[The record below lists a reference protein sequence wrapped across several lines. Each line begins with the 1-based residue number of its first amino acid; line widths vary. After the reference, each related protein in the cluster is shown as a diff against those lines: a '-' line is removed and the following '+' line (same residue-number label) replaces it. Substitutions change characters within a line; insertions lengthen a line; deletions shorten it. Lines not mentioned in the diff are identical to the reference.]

1 MNHIS
6 IIRMLAYMGIAL
18 GTSMILPLFVAI
30 VANEQQQILAF
41 SLTGLLTL
49 VMAVIILLLTG
60 APERPARVND
70 ALAVAVLWC
79 FGAPIPSALPFV
91 FGTAEPSF
99 MAALHEAVACLTT
112 TGHSVIDLAG
122 NAWPAS
128 LLVWR
133 GVLHFLGMMFSLTI
147 AATVFAAL
155 GFSGPGIHKSYL
167 FTVPEGNFFDALPR
181 AMRAI
186 FVICTTIILFVFSAL
201 VSNGAG
207 IGEALSIGISV
218 ASTGL
223 VSPDGYANF
232 NGNAVINTSI
242 FIALFLS
249 TAGLSILMSIRPKQ
263 LRYAKIDPE
272 LYLLLGLIVFIALL
286 NFSGGMAG
294 LVSVGWALSALSTS
308 GLPLGVS
315 IFDAR
320 STLPLGVL
328 VLPALIGGAAL
339 STAGGI
345 KLARIIILMRR
356 AGQEFTRLGFQNSI
370 VALEFRQRQQ
380 KETAVLGVWVYLIA
394 YIAAVSGVF
403 AVLSFLNVDFSE
415 AIGQATGAISNSGW
429 LITPADNPGG
439 LYHLTLMAAMILG
452 RLEILALLPMLNPG
466 FWRR

>member
-18 GTSMILPLFVAI
+18 EASMILPLFVAI

-49 VMAVIILLLTG
+49 VMAVIVLLLTG
-60 APERPARVND
+60 TPERPARVND

-122 NAWPAS
+122 NAWPTS

-155 GFSGPGIHKSYL
+155 GFAGPGIHKSYL
-167 FTVPEGNFFDALPR
+167 FTVPEGNFFDAIPR

-201 VSNGAG
+201 VSNGAE

-232 NGNAVINTSI
+232 NGNAVIKTSI

-272 LYLLLGLIVFIALL
+272 LYLLFGLIVFIALL

-294 LVSVGWALSALSTS
+294 LASLGWALSALSTS

-356 AGQEFTRLGFQNSI
+356 AG
-370 VALEFRQRQQ
+370 
-380 KETAVLGVWVYLIA
+380 
-394 YIAAVSGVF
+394 
-403 AVLSFLNVDFSE
+403 
-415 AIGQATGAISNSGW
+415 
-429 LITPADNPGG
+429 
-439 LYHLTLMAAMILG
+439 
-452 RLEILALLPMLNPG
+452 
-466 FWRR
+466 

>member
-1 MNHIS
+1 MNHIA
-6 IIRMLAYMGIAL
+6 IVRMLAYMGIVL
-18 GTSMILPLFVAI
+18 GLSMILPLLVAI
-30 VANEQQQILAF
+30 LAKEQQQALAF

-49 VMAVIILLLTG
+49 VMAIMILLLTG
-60 APERPARVND
+60 TPQRPARVND

-79 FGAPIPSALPFV
+79 FGAPIPAALPFV

-99 MAALHEAVACLTT
+99 LAGLHEAVACLTT

-122 NAWPAS
+122 NAWPTS
-128 LLVWR
+128 LLIWR

-155 GFSGPGIHKSYL
+155 GFAGPGIHKSYL
-167 FTVPEGNFFDALPR
+167 FTVPEGNFFDAIPR

-186 FVICTTIILFVFSAL
+186 LVICITIILFVFSVL
-201 VSNGAG
+201 VSNGME

-223 VSPDGYANF
+223 VSPDGYQDF
-232 NGNAVINTSI
+232 RGGGVIKTAI
-242 FIALFLS
+242 FVALFLT
-249 TAGLSILMSIRPKQ
+249 TAGLSILMSVRPKQ
-263 LRYAKIDPE
+263 LRYAKLDPE
-272 LYLLLGLIVFIALL
+272 LYLLFGLIIFIAFL
-286 NFSGGMAG
+286 NFSGGMTSLAAI
-294 LVSVGWALSALSTS
+294 GWALSALSTS

-315 IFDAR
+315 IVEAR

-356 AGQEFTRLGFQNSI
+356 AGQEFARLGFQNSI

-394 YIAAVSGVF
+394 YIAAVSGIF
-403 AVLSFLNVDFSE
+403 CVLSFLSIGFED
-415 AIGQATGAISNSGW
+415 AIAQATGAISNSGW
-429 LITPADNPGG
+429 LIDAKTGSG
-439 LYHLTLMAAMILG
+439 RIYHLTLIVAMILG
-452 RLEILALLPMLNPG
+452 RLEILALLPMLNPR
-466 FWRR
+466 FWTR